1 MPSNDIKKILQEW
14 MVKMSDKTNNFVADN
29 ANVIKATAAGIVM
42 GILLMALTMRI
53 NKTEPEYTLV
63 KDNAVESVVSI
74 EKGNEL
80 TLISVNRYEGGLWI
94 TTYDGKGVPESVK
107 IESTKEIEND

>member
-1 MPSNDIKKILQEW
+1 MGDKIN
-14 MVKMSDKTNNFVADN
+14 KFVADN
-29 ANVIKATAAGIVM
+29 ANVIKATAAGMVI

-53 NKTEPEYTLV
+53 NKAEPEYTLV
-63 KDNAVESVVSI
+63 KDNAVESVISI

-107 IESTKEIEND
+107 IESTKETKND